1 MRKKQRL
8 VMHYVHIAGPETYKA
23 AIMIAKMLNDIL
35 YGKVVVFH
43 LANIFIAHSRGL

>member
-1 MRKKQRL
+1 
-8 VMHYVHIAGPETYKA
+8 MHYVHIAGPETYKA

-43 LANIFIAHSRGL
+43 PQYSCNIITNSHFLVILRA